1 MFLDRAYIPSL
12 VPSLY
17 RFLIYKIYSSPAISD
32 NAILYIPLQAGT
44 NKRKTKAK
52 TKANIPEKD
61 NMTEPEIP
69 VLSPPFYNVDGVRN
83 LRDIGGY
90 NIPKL
95 ITTTRKN
102 FIYRSAQL
110 NKITPDGC
118 KTLVSDLGIKT
129 VYDLRSASE
138 VEKNKAPDI
147 PGATV
152 LATPV
157 FQDGVDKSS
166 PEKLALRYRLDAENE
181 SPAVAFARAYS
192 HFLIDGA
199 PSFRTVFTH
208 IRDQPQSPFL
218 IHCAGGKDR
227 TGVLA
232 ALILRVAGV
241 TDDDIIGR
249 EYELTEVGMAGL
261 RELSIQSLLKN
272 PAFQNNRAGVEMMV
286 SCKAASILEFLK
298 LVDETYGG
306 ADGYLKSELG
316 FGEDDI
322 RTIKENLRTD

>member
-1 MFLDRAYIPSL
+1 MSESALP
-12 VPSLY
+12 
-17 RFLIYKIYSSPAISD
+17 
-32 NAILYIPLQAGT
+32 
-44 NKRKTKAK
+44 
-52 TKANIPEKD
+52 
-61 NMTEPEIP
+61 EPEIP
-69 VLSPPFYNVDGVRN
+69 TLSAPFYNVDGVRN

-90 NIPKL
+90 DIPNAPTG
-95 ITTTRKN
+95 TTTRKN
-102 FIYRSAQL
+102 FIYRSARVSS
-110 NKITPDGC
+110 ITPAGS

-129 VYDLRSASE
+129 IYDLRSASE
-138 VEKNKAPDI
+138 VSKNGAPDI

-199 PSFRTVFTH
+199 DAFRTVFTH
-208 IRDQPQSPFL
+208 IRDQPTSPFL

-232 ALILRVAGV
+232 ALMLRVAGV
-241 TDDDIIGR
+241 TDDEIIGK
-249 EYELTEVGMAGL
+249 EYELTEVGMQGL
-261 RELSIQSLLKN
+261 REHSIQSLLKN

-286 SCKAASILEFLK
+286 TCKAASMIEFLK
-298 LVDETYGG
+298 LVDGRYGS
-306 ADGYLKSELG
+306 ADGYLKEQLG
-316 FGEDDI
+316 FGEEDVEKI
-322 RTIKENLRTD
+322 RANLRSG